1 MSFREKSTWISFVL
15 LLVLLGGYLW
25 PIVDA
30 SFGGE
35 GGRNL
40 LHYFLALLL
49 GFAALQIVL
58 RVLVALRS
66 PQDARA
72 PKDERERLI
81 ELRAARIGFYALVA
95 GVLLALLTMHVLFS
109 LRVLA
114 QSVML
119 ALLVAWLVKLG
130 SELVYYRRGG

>member
-15 LLVLLGGYLW
+15 LLVVLGGYLW
-25 PIVDA
+25 PIADA

-35 GGRNL
+35 GDRNL

-49 GFAALQIVL
+49 GFAALQVVL

-95 GVLLALLTMHVLFS
+95 GVLLALLAMHVLFS